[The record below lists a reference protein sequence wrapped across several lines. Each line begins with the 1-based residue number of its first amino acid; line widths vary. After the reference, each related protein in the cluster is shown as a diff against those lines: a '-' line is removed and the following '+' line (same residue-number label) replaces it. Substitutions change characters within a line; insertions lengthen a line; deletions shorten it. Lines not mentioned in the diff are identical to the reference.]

1 MKANMQETS
10 QDSQNP
16 SINNNFSNDSSS
28 KHIPS
33 SPFSHEIINNY
44 LIKETIGSGTFAKVK
59 LAQHIPTN
67 AIYAIKILIKANIP
81 DRDLKF
87 IFRELNL
94 LKEFSHH
101 NIIKLIETFETP
113 EKYYIVTEFC
123 ENGDVYKI
131 IVNNI
136 RLSNDVAALF
146 YYQLICGLEYIH
158 NKKII
163 HRDIKPENLLITQNK
178 YLKIIDFGLS
188 NYLPEEGLLATP
200 CGSPCYASPEMV
212 SGRKYG
218 GIKHDIWSTGVVLY
232 AMLCGYLPFEE
243 ENNELLFKKIMECDL
258 EYPEFLNDDAKSL
271 IQKILTDD
279 YEERLSIAQ
288 IKEEPF
294 FLHGKL
300 LYESI
305 EKEEIANTS
314 NTNNTLKTEINDK
327 EEVNMLTEEIQNDK
341 SEMKSQSKVLIS
353 IDNTNSNLNS
363 SITNNTINTN
373 NIKSKTS
380 KKRTTPAKSNYQ
392 TTDFL
397 DKHTNSSKKSSNNE
411 LSRRNNTSYK
421 KQYYIYTEE
430 AINRYIPHPSLRK
443 NYKHI
448 ISNNIPKKTEV
459 STNRSNVPKKS
470 KKHNHYLTGY
480 STNQKVILQYQQKP
494 KTASFVKILTQNQA
508 SSSKSRNNS
517 STKVKPKSIFEQ
529 LYIKKKSH
537 TKNPDEINRT
547 SHIHKRPKHQFK
559 ITAPKTEPSPLTAGG
574 PLISGIPLQ
583 IRPITHNNSK
593 GDSIGNSNKGRASS
607 PNLKNVKTNSNN
619 INVEPKRN
627 TDYKTKPK
635 EYYQK
640 FLTNNSALPYKLNL
654 NINRISLS
662 KSPVKKPKA
671 SNNNNC
677 YLKKGKKRSNHRL
690 EFASI
695 RSNTENNEC
704 SLGKQQFNNVKV
716 QENCSVPY
724 QSKMHLNYRSN
735 TIYSKRGNL
744 SSSIN
749 FHSSNNRNLRNI
761 NTINTAVSISKR
773 PAKMR
778 TLEQISLGSNL
789 KKGMKNGFG
798 YKNMSLRTYSKESNI

>member
-1 MKANMQETS
+1 MQETS
-10 QDSQNP
+10 QDSRNL

-28 KHIPS
+28 KNNLSNPS
-33 SPFSHEIINNY
+33 SQEIINNY

-67 AIYAIKILIKANIP
+67 AIYAIKILIKAKIP
-81 DRDLKF
+81 ERDLKF

-94 LKEFSHH
+94 LKEFSHQ

-123 ENGDVYKI
+123 ENGDVYNI

-232 AMLCGYLPFEE
+232 AMLCGFLPFEE

-279 YEERLSIAQ
+279 CEERLSIVQ

-305 EKEEIANTS
+305 EKEDIANT
-314 NTNNTLKTEINDK
+314 NNNNNNNEHNLKTDINDK
-327 EEVNMLTEEIQNDK
+327 EKINTLNEELQNDK
-341 SEMKSQSKVLIS
+341 SEIKSQSKVLIS
-353 IDNTNSNLNS
+353 IDNTNSILNN
-363 SITNNTINTN
+363 SITNNTINNN
-373 NIKSKTS
+373 NIKTKTS

-392 TTDFL
+392 NTDFL
-397 DKHTNSSKKSSNNE
+397 NKHTNSSKKSSNNE

-421 KQYYIYTEE
+421 KQYYIHTEE

-448 ISNNIPKKTEV
+448 ISNNIPKKTEI
-459 STNRSNVPKKS
+459 SNRSNIPKKD

-508 SSSKSRNNS
+508 SNSKSRNNS

-537 TKNPDEINRT
+537 NKNPDEINRT
-547 SHIHKRPKHQFK
+547 SNIHKRPKHQFK
-559 ITAPKTEPSPLTAGG
+559 ISAPKTEPSPLTAGG

-593 GDSIGNSNKGRASS
+593 GDSISHNKGRASS
-607 PNLKNVKTNSNN
+607 PNLKNVKTNNNN
-619 INVEPKRN
+619 INVEPKRS

-640 FLTNNSALPYKLNL
+640 FLTNNNTLPYKLNL
-654 NINRISLS
+654 NINRINLS
-662 KSPVKKPKA
+662 KSPIKKTKI

-690 EFASI
+690 EFISI

-704 SLGKQQFNNVKV
+704 SLGKQQFNYVNI
-716 QENCSVPY
+716 QDNSSVPY
-724 QSKMHLNYRSN
+724 QCKMNLNYRSN
-735 TIYSKRGNL
+735 TINSKCGNL

-749 FHSSNNRNLRNI
+749 FNSSNNRNLRNI
-761 NTINTAVSISKR
+761 HTANTTVSMSKR

-778 TLEQISLGSNL
+778 TLEQISLGSNR
-789 KKGMKNGFG
+789 KKGMKNGLE